1 MTDENESGI
10 DDQRE
15 YAYWKAWVACKFI
28 SNTINA
34 MTFHQFAYLI
44 DEIDEEVRRMSNDR
58 NK

>member
-28 SNTINA
+28 SKTV
-34 MTFHQFAYLI
+34 MKMSFDEFVVFI
-44 DEIDEEVRRMSNDR
+44 DDLDRRVSDER